1 MRGCLHSALQYI
13 SPHYMIDQAP
23 LSNAKGARGMSEKH
37 DEKCLNPGARPLI
50 INAEHDLR
58 KLHIEHKIRASFRLR
73 HILFLASYP
82 ELRICRGIR
91 FPFSMIY
98 VRQSLDNSADGCS
111 PRQRLRPADT
121 IAEWFKRCRTQK

>member
-1 MRGCLHSALQYI
+1 MRGLLCIIKLQYI

-58 KLHIEHKIRASFRLR
+58 KLHKILQQVRD
-73 HILFLASYP
+73 IFLLPMYFFM
-82 ELRICRGIR
+82 R
-91 FPFSMIY
+91 F
-98 VRQSLDNSADGCS
+98 
-111 PRQRLRPADT
+111 
-121 IAEWFKRCRTQK
+121 

>member
-1 MRGCLHSALQYI
+1 
-13 SPHYMIDQAP
+13 
-23 LSNAKGARGMSEKH
+23 MSEKH

-58 KLHIEHKIRASFRLR
+58 KLHIEHKIRASFLLR

-121 IAEWFKRCRTQK
+121 IAEWFKHCRTQKLRKTVIADKFSISV

>member
-1 MRGCLHSALQYI
+1 
-13 SPHYMIDQAP
+13 
-23 LSNAKGARGMSEKH
+23 MSEKH

-58 KLHIEHKIRASFRLR
+58 KLHIEHKIRASFLLR

-111 PRQRLRPADT
+111 PRQRLRPSDFVSALMDVRR
-121 IAEWFKRCRTQK
+121 KRAAAGHLFEAHCVENFQYT